1 MRSIILAAGR
11 GTRLNPLTLNKPKP
25 LVEILDKS
33 LISRQ
38 VNILKSQGINDINV
52 VAGYLGKQLINN
64 EYNVIFNNEFEN
76 TNMVYSLFCAE
87 NLLEEDLIVS
97 YGDIAYSPEIL
108 ESLVKSKSDISIVV
122 DLRWLDYWSKRFD
135 NPLDD
140 LESLILNANDEI
152 INIGE
157 KVNSYEQI
165 QGQFIGLMKF
175 STLGVKRLKDTY
187 SYLRSNGKIMNK
199 DIRDAYMTDL
209 LQEMINRG
217 HKLKAIKIKAPWL
230 EIDTIFDFN
239 NVETKKRMKVIDRK
253 INNFISDKKIY

>member
-108 ESLVKSKSDISIVV
+108 ESLVKSK
-122 DLRWLDYWSKRFD
+122 
-135 NPLDD
+135 
-140 LESLILNANDEI
+140 
-152 INIGE
+152 
-157 KVNSYEQI
+157 
-165 QGQFIGLMKF
+165 
-175 STLGVKRLKDTY
+175 
-187 SYLRSNGKIMNK
+187 
-199 DIRDAYMTDL
+199 
-209 LQEMINRG
+209 
-217 HKLKAIKIKAPWL
+217 
-230 EIDTIFDFN
+230 
-239 NVETKKRMKVIDRK
+239 
-253 INNFISDKKIY
+253 

>member
-1 MRSIILAAGR
+1 MHSIILAAGR

-38 VNILKSQGINDINV
+38 VNILKSQGVNNINV

-87 NLLEEDLIVS
+87 NLLDEDLIVS

-108 ESLVKSKSDISIVV
+108 ESLIKSKSDISIVV
-122 DLRWLDYWSKRFD
+122 DLKFLDYWSKRFD

-140 LESLILNANDEI
+140 LESLILNASGEI
-152 INIGE
+152 INIGQ
-157 KVNSYEQI
+157 KVNSYDEI

-175 STLGVKRLKDTY
+175 SALGVKRLKDTY
-187 SYLRSNGKIMNK
+187 NYFLKDGKIMNK

-209 LQEMINRG
+209 LQEMINMG
-217 HKLKAIKIKAPWL
+217 HKLKAIKTTEPWL

-239 NVETKKRMKVIDRK
+239 NAETKKRMEVIDRK
-253 INNFISDKKIY
+253 INAYIFNKKMN